1 MLAWRFR
8 ASPTPQ
14 NPLAPLFAA
23 LLALAGL
30 SALPALAD
38 DSAEIHGLKGEYR
51 THSAPGAFDVHT
63 LKATTCDRAVLKPDT
78 ARLRTAHEAP
88 IRDASRVTPT
98 RCPAA
103 RPVLD

>member
-8 ASPTPQ
+8 ASRTPQ

-63 LKATTCDRAVLKPDT
+63 RDDLRPRGAETRHGPAEDRARGADP
-78 ARLRTAHEAP
+78 
-88 IRDASRVTPT
+88 
-98 RCPAA
+98 
-103 RPVLD
+103 